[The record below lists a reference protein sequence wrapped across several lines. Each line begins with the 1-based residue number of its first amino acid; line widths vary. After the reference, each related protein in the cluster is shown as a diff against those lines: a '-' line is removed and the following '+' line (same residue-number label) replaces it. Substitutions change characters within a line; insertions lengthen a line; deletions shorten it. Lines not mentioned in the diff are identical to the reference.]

1 MYLYI
6 EREIAYFFVSSFNS
20 INKMGLY
27 SAIIFLHCSFSISK
41 LHVWL
46 HVPLCSRWCAIILT
60 VITWPSAC
68 HSPALGSSSTLWLL
82 VGTIRNVRG
91 PMMQSP
97 ITPVC
102 WKMSSLLSTA
112 SQVPSHY
119 RVNRYMSRHCNFD
132 SSNLFTLIRK
142 AFGSTLTSFHIKD
155 AARLAFSIKIHM
167 YALYQNCICRYP
179 FAFSIKIVMICL
191 IINIFCRYPCPNRAW
206 SKDLP

>member
-1 MYLYI
+1 MKTYNNCKPPPPHPPPHKKITRLFLILNASCARYYLCFKFLEMNLHI
-6 EREIAYFFVSSFNS
+6 EREIGYFFVSSFNS
-20 INKMGLY
+20 INKVGLY
-27 SAIIFLHCSFSISK
+27 SAIIFLHCSFQFQSYDCMS
-41 LHVWL
+41 H
-46 HVPLCSRWCAIILT
+46 CSRWCAIILT

-119 RVNRYMSRHCNFD
+119 RVNR
-132 SSNLFTLIRK
+132 
-142 AFGSTLTSFHIKD
+142 
-155 AARLAFSIKIHM
+155 
-167 YALYQNCICRYP
+167 
-179 FAFSIKIVMICL
+179 
-191 IINIFCRYPCPNRAW
+191 
-206 SKDLP
+206 